1 MRCIL
6 CVDFES
12 RFSWMCYKLLGTP
25 HKKIQRETTS
35 IFHFTR
41 NRLSKTTQ
49 LQKFHLLSGIPRKIL
64 AWSWFVSDNNPASMA
79 EYFNV
84 VMELLKVTD
93 EAIKNEEYWFFRA
106 DVNVVM
112 AWLRVRSNQAA
123 SYAICFVDGLGAEA
137 RPLCPH

>member
-1 MRCIL
+1 
-6 CVDFES
+6 
-12 RFSWMCYKLLGTP
+12 
-25 HKKIQRETTS
+25 
-35 IFHFTR
+35 
-41 NRLSKTTQ
+41 
-49 LQKFHLLSGIPRKIL
+49 
-64 AWSWFVSDNNPASMA
+64 MA